1 MKIPKILIL
10 LMSCNDKVFLDEE
23 ILCKNTWLKFVDN
36 FDNINYYI
44 YKAGK
49 LDQIIHHDIFVKAPD
64 DKDHTYTK
72 TIRCF
77 ELINNRNI
85 EYDYIVR
92 TNLSTFINIPLL
104 NLTLNAVLIPIPVRT
119 VVSLKVEVSREKLL
133 PFVIV

>member
-10 LMSCNDKVFLDEE
+10 LMSCHDKVFLDEE

-49 LDQIIHHDIFVKAPD
+49 QDQIIHHDIFVKAPD

-104 NLTLNAVLIPIPVRT
+104 NEYLTFKFG
-119 VVSLKVEVSREKLL
+119 S
-133 PFVIV
+133 